1 MLSWAE
7 PSNPAH
13 KHISNI
19 EHAHNYWHH
28 VHVHRTGWP
37 TLELSCMYVCMYIHG
52 RTDKKQCQMQTGA
65 LWQIVFFNL
74 YHPPP
79 PSLSTPMSM
88 SLPFNY
94 KAPGRRKVGWGLGED
109 LEEESSNGRV
119 LSWQAASHPHSW
131 FNWHDSIFAYLIC
144 GKRVSWLLGLV
155 ALHTWERLI
164 YSWGKRGGSC
174 FWCSMVTR
182 FLGSSAPGHK
192 RASPKMAS
200 NWQRRAKTNRMLL
213 YRAAPYASNE
223 VKCLI
228 ISQGKTAKIMHTA
241 IPTKSDLNKLHKNQ
255 RQKRLKNV
263 WQLDGD
269 EQDFCFYF

>member
-1 MLSWAE
+1 MA
-7 PSNPAH
+7 
-13 KHISNI
+13 NI
-19 EHAHNYWHH
+19 GAQ
-28 VHVHRTGWP
+28 
-37 TLELSCMYVCMYIHG
+37 LYVCMYVYTWENG
-52 RTDKKQCQMQTGA
+52 QKTMPNANWGSLANCVLQP
-65 LWQIVFFNL
+65 L
-74 YHPPP
+74 PPP
-79 PSLSTPMSM
+79 APSLSTPMSM

-182 FLGSSAPGHK
+182 FLGSWP
-192 RASPKMAS
+192 
-200 NWQRRAKTNRMLL
+200 Q
-213 YRAAPYASNE
+213 
-223 VKCLI
+223 
-228 ISQGKTAKIMHTA
+228 
-241 IPTKSDLNKLHKNQ
+241 KSKPQ
-255 RQKRLKNV
+255 
-263 WQLDGD
+263 DGI
-269 EQDFCFYF
+269 